1 LDHQNF
7 DKLKDAYDACM
18 DESTI
23 KKAGVKPL
31 VEILH
36 QIADIFPVTNPTV
49 GKRTALTT
57 DKGNED
63 IATTI
68 LYLAKLG
75 VPALVVFGA
84 GADDKDPD
92 TVVVQASPPRRIG
105 LPAKDYYEDSKV
117 VEKYK
122 KTLAQIIAGLHPNPK
137 ADNALSAVDWIEL
150 SSQDNIA
157 VIERTEDYAEEVVE
171 FEKKLAAASPD
182 AEDSNDVTVS

>member
-1 LDHQNF
+1 
-7 DKLKDAYDACM
+7 M

-23 KKAGVKPL
+23 KRAGVKPL
-31 VEILH
+31 LEILH
-36 QIADIFPVTNPTV
+36 QIADIFPTTNPAV
-49 GKRTALTT
+49 GKRTALTI
-57 DKGNED
+57 DKDNED

-105 LPAKDYYEDSKV
+105 LPAKDYYEDPKV
-117 VEKYK
+117 VEKYT
-122 KTLAQIIAGLHPNPK
+122 KTLAQIIAGLHPNYK
-137 ADNALSAVDWIEL
+137 ADNALSAVDFIEL
-150 SSQDNIA
+150 SSQDDIG
-157 VIERTEDYAEEVVE
+157 VTGTSEDYAEEVVE

-182 AEDSNDVTVS
+182 AEDSNDVTAS

>member
-1 LDHQNF
+1 
-7 DKLKDAYDACM
+7 M
-18 DESTI
+18 DENII

-36 QIADIFPVTNPTV
+36 QIADIFPATNPAV
-49 GKRTALTT
+49 GERTALITNE
-57 DKGNED
+57 DNED
-63 IATTI
+63 IAATI

-75 VPALVVFGA
+75 VPTLVVLGA

-105 LPAKDYYEDSKV
+105 LPAKDYYKDPKV
-117 VEKYK
+117 VEKYT
-122 KTLAQIIAGLHPNPK
+122 KTLAQIIASLHPNHK
-137 ADNALSAVDWIEL
+137 ADNALSTVDFIEL
-150 SSQDNIA
+150 SDQDGSA
-157 VIERTEDYAEEVVE
+157 VMERSEDYAGKVVE

>member
-1 LDHQNF
+1 
-7 DKLKDAYDACM
+7 M

-36 QIADIFPVTNPTV
+36 QIADIFPATNPVV
-49 GKRTALTT
+49 GKGTALTT
-57 DKGNED
+57 NKGNED

-68 LYLAKLG
+68 LFLTNLG
-75 VPALVVFGA
+75 VPALVVLGA

-105 LPAKDYYEDSKV
+105 LPAKDYYENPKV

-122 KTLAQIIAGLHPNPK
+122 KTLAQIIASLHPNHK

-157 VIERTEDYAEEVVE
+157 VIKRSEDYAEEVVE